1 MRIGQASVGK
11 QLINSFIAMAYAM
24 LVAIGLVYLL
34 MLILLRSLLEPVLIL
49 FALLLA
55 DIGAFVALAL
65 TGRALDLSAIIGL
78 LMLRGIV
85 VTNAVV
91 LLTLVQHKIET
102 SDDVRTVLVQG
113 GRTGVRSILMTAA
126 ATMLALLPL
135 VLSSGGLIAASLAT
149 DWEGSGAM
157 KGPLATEPTNVQCY
171 CPPCDRRRQTQN
183 HRNGVN
189 PGQPRAVRLRRRSPA
204 PPPRPGAHVVPRAG
218 RVEVVGHPPTIR
230 DQKVTCQ
237 LSGRGT
243 CRTSQASACT
253 RPPLRSGRA
262 VSRSG

>member
-1 MRIGQASVGK
+1 VTGNVSNAIASLAKAWPGKNLTIVQSGVGT
-11 QLINSFIAMAYAM
+11 QLTDGFVNMAYAVQ
-24 LVAIGLVYLL
+24 VAIGLVYLL
-34 MLILLRSLLEPVLIL
+34 LVIF
-49 FALLLA
+49 FALPLVVITGFVSLA
-55 DIGAFVALAL
+55 T
-65 TGRALDLSAIIGL
+65 TGRALDLSTLIGL

-157 KGPLATEPTNVQCY
+157 KGPLAAEPTNVQCY

-189 PGQPRAVRLRRRSPA
+189 PGQPRRLQGARPKWSHVR
-204 PPPRPGAHVVPRAG
+204 RA
-218 RVEVVGHPPTIR
+218 R
-230 DQKVTCQ
+230 KV
-237 LSGRGT
+237 RH
-243 CRTSQASACT
+243 
-253 RPPLRSGRA
+253 
-262 VSRSG
+262 